1 MRAMLA
7 MALVAVLPGLAAAD
21 YCEERADAALADL
34 AGVLQPAADG
44 ASANRAREVLMR
56 VCREARGEG
65 VAEAEEAAAQA
76 KADAETTELLGVEI
90 RKAPEGAAGYERARK
105 TP

>member
-1 MRAMLA
+1 ML
-7 MALVAVLPGLAAAD
+7 MATALPGLAAAD
-21 YCEERADAALADL
+21 YCADRAEAGLADL
-34 AGVLQPAADG
+34 ASVLQPAADG
-44 ASANRAREVLMR
+44 ASANRAREVLLR

-65 VAEAEEAAAQA
+65 VAQAEEAAAQA

-90 RKAPEGAAGYERARK
+90 RQAPEGAAGYQRARK